1 MYRGMSLEKKEDLG
15 HKKYN
20 CACSTVSK
28 SKCFS
33 TIEVS
38 QVGYKNHSRCVVYTK
53 GRSKMMRYSN
63 FKRVRKYTDQ
73 LRMEIYTGEE
83 GGSRGVIY

>member
-1 MYRGMSLEKKEDLG
+1 MYREMSRAEKEDLG

-33 TIEVS
+33 KIEVS
-38 QVGYKNHSRCVVYTK
+38 QVGYKKHSRCLGYAK
-53 GRSKMMRYSN
+53 GRSKMM
-63 FKRVRKYTDQ
+63 VC
-73 LRMEIYTGEE
+73 
-83 GGSRGVIY
+83 

>member
-1 MYRGMSLEKKEDLG
+1 MYRGMSIEKKEDLG

-38 QVGYKNHSRCVVYTK
+38 QVGYKNHSR
-53 GRSKMMRYSN
+53 SKMMRYSN

-73 LRMEIYTGEE
+73 LRM
-83 GGSRGVIY
+83 